1 MMPTGT
7 IVRCEMVTTIHA
19 GDHTTDCGT
28 CEQNERIRQN
38 MEDSL
43 DDVLESGDSQAFQ
56 DIFEDRDPFEFI

>member
-1 MMPTGT
+1 MA
-7 IVRCEMVTTIHA
+7 TTIHA

-28 CEQNERIRQN
+28 CEQNERIKQN